1 MGFKHTC
8 LEVAGGQA
16 HAAMPLPWACH
27 GWERQGA
34 SHLLAIRAELD
45 VSRNPGLN
53 AFSSL
58 DLSLTLTLAWTLGLL
73 MPTLTLP
80 LTSCSSEP
88 KPLAPIPTL
97 ILTLTLTLTQNLT
110 LALTMSLTL
119 IPTLTP
125 TLTLMLNLTLNFM
138 LTLTLNL
145 MLNPDIN
152 PDPNAACNVNLHPNS
167 RLQQSPEVP
176 L

>member
-8 LEVAGGQA
+8 LGVAGGQA

-45 VSRNPGLN
+45 VSRNPALN

-97 ILTLTLTLTQNLT
+97 ILTLTLTQNLT

-119 IPTLTP
+119 IPTLTT

>member
-8 LEVAGGQA
+8 LGVAGGQA

-34 SHLLAIRAELD
+34 SHLLTIRAELD
-45 VSRNPGLN
+45 VSRNPALN

-80 LTSCSSEP
+80 LTSCSFEP

-97 ILTLTLTLTQNLT
+97 ILTLTLTQNLT

>member
-8 LEVAGGQA
+8 LGVAGGQA

-45 VSRNPGLN
+45 VSRNPALN

-97 ILTLTLTLTQNLT
+97 ILTLTLTQNLT